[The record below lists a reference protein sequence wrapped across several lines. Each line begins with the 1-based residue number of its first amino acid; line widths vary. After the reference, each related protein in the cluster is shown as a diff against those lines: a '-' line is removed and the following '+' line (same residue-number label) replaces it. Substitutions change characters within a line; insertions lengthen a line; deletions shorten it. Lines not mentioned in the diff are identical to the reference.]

1 MVNHNNT
8 GNSSNDNKLKG
19 SAQEHPFSS
28 RNNNNLLSCFQKT
41 EDLLAWSPTIY
52 TTSRNNNNNIYDSVL
67 VYSNTTCMQ
76 LAENGFWKMKY
87 ITSFQILVLTSANS
101 FVHSFPSN
109 ACLLLAPSSFRK
121 DLFGPSWYPRCS
133 TAW

>member
-19 SAQEHPFSS
+19 SAQEHSFSWRS

-41 EDLLAWSPTIY
+41 EDLLAWSPKIY
-52 TTSRNNNNNIYDSVL
+52 TTSRNNNNIYNSVL

-101 FVHSFPSN
+101 FIHSFPSN
-109 ACLLLAPSSFRK
+109 ACRLLESSSFRK
-121 DLFGPSWYPRCS
+121 DLVVCIVYFHN
-133 TAW
+133 

>member
-76 LAENGFWKMKY
+76 LAENGF
-87 ITSFQILVLTSANS
+87 
-101 FVHSFPSN
+101 
-109 ACLLLAPSSFRK
+109 
-121 DLFGPSWYPRCS
+121 
-133 TAW
+133 